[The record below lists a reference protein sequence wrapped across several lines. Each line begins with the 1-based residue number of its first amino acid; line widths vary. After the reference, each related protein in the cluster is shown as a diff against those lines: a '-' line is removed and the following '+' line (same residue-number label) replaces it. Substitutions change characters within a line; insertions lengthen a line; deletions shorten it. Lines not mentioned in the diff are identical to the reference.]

1 METEDV
7 PPTTLNP
14 APEAVALE
22 IMTEAVPVFV
32 IINVCELFEPVA
44 VFPKLTLVAL
54 AVSVPAL
61 VNPTQ
66 PERVKVSSRVARTA
80 NHARGLCCPKSPVAT
95 R

>member
-80 NHARGLCCPKSPVAT
+80 NHARGLCCPKSPAST